1 MGFLDELRKTLRDT
15 WFAMTL
21 TGQVSSE
28 GVQSILA
35 MARDPNA
42 KEYIIFFEDDAL
54 RPAEPN
60 WVADL
65 MGEFHDDPKLGI
77 GMGDGMGNAFIRTAY
92 LKKVLQWEKEP
103 IRDYASLARAFMK
116 HGYLVVRLG
125 YIHCNVLAPAP
136 APARPAASVS
146 ARPAA
151 PIPAKPATS
160 VPAGPGGNP
169 YPTSMGGVDYCV
181 FCSAD
186 LYRQPV
192 ARVPAADMRRAAAQ
206 GFAPTD
212 KALIRIAGQNGM
224 SKAETRQAF
233 MDDVQ
238 GLNDDWD
245 TCVDCAKKI
254 AKLAR

>member
-1 MGFLDELRKTLRDT
+1 MGFLDELRKMLRDS

-21 TGQVSSE
+21 TGQVSAA

-35 MARDPNA
+35 MARDPNV

-54 RPAEPN
+54 RPEEPN

-92 LKKVLQWEKEP
+92 LKKVLQLEKEP

-136 APARPAASVS
+136 AGPAANSPARPVAS
-146 ARPAA
+146 A
-151 PIPAKPATS
+151 PAKPAAGT
-160 VPAGPGGNP
+160 PASPGANP
-169 YPTSMGGVDYCV
+169 YPVSFGGVDYCV

-186 LYRQPV
+186 LYEQPV
-192 ARVPAADMRRAAAQ
+192 ARVPAADMRRAVAG

-254 AKLAR
+254 GKLAR